1 MQRCQTH
8 GDRVTPMRNDSKVH
22 ALTRFLAALIVVA
35 VGIGSLPLCSMP
47 CCAIGMTKGIAA
59 TSTHCSAGTCDK
71 ATTAMSSSPPAV
83 AIDVALLQ
91 HPDAAASVAT
101 RADLRTRRDTS
112 RPDERRRHVASNSV
126 AVYLRTCTLL
136 I

>member
-1 MQRCQTH
+1 
-8 GDRVTPMRNDSKVH
+8 MRGDSKVH

-35 VGIGSLPLCSMP
+35 VGIGSLPFCSMP
-47 CCAIGMTKGIAA
+47 CCAIGIDKGIAA
-59 TSTHCSAGTCDK
+59 TSNHCSAGTCDK
-71 ATTAMSSSPPAV
+71 AAAAMSSSPPAV

-91 HPDAAASVAT
+91 HPDAATSVAT
-101 RADLRTRRDTS
+101 QADLRALGETS
-112 RPDERRRHVASNSV
+112 RPDDRRRDVASNSV